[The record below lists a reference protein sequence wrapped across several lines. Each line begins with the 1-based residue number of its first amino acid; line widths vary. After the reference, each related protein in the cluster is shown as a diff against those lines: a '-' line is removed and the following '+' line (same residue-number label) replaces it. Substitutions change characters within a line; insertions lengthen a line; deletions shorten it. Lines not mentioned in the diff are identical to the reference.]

1 MVKLFDST
9 YILGSVL
16 VLAAVAIAVAA
27 VTRDELPLIG
37 TGVGALIAVGVVG
50 MAACSV
56 AGIAEAPALG
66 WTAPGIVIGSVL
78 GVAALAIVL
87 AGLLGW
93 TGLLA
98 PVAQLVQSGSTPVS
112 GGPHRDRRP
121 RSGDRPEVARRDGDG
136 GRRPLRVRWPGVG
149 LRGQCQQSQRS
160 PW

>member
-66 WTAPGIVIGSVL
+66 WTAPVIVIGSVL

-98 PVAQLVQSGSTPVS
+98 PVAQLVQSGSTPVPAARTATVALAAVIVLKWLV
-112 GGPHRDRRP
+112 GTAMAV
-121 RSGDRPEVARRDGDG
+121 VAR
-136 GRRPLRVRWPGVG
+136 
-149 LRGQCQQSQRS
+149 
-160 PW
+160 